1 MCGATQ
7 EAINRDMQILSQLTP
22 RLRLYGGNCNCTIMV
37 MEAIKQTKV
46 EMEVYPAIY
55 LDDNNEQAFTDQ
67 LNDVVSAFKTYGV
80 KNIGGLAV
88 GNEYLLGA
96 GIDAPSGSKYASTLK
111 KLNSHIQ
118 IVRDTVAKLNLDKTI
133 PIGTGDAG
141 SLMSVTLGEMVDFFM
156 ANVHPWFGSVP
167 VEQAADWTYSYFQET
182 DVAPALQASNQPK
195 TYIAETGW
203 PTAYMKGGS
212 ESQASGSDPSNAT
225 PAQLQTFLDTY
236 VCAANA
242 NGTGYFYFEPFDQPW
257 KDQYGGVEPYW
268 GLFDKDRKLKDITIP
283 STCLTS

>member
-7 EAINRDMQILSQLTP
+7 DAINKDMQILSQLTS

-46 EMEVYPAIY
+46 DMEVYPAIY

-67 LNDVVSAFKTYGV
+67 LHDVVSAFKTYGV
-80 KNIGGLAV
+80 DKIGGLAV

-96 GIDAPSGSKYASTLK
+96 GINSPSGAKYQKGLASLQA
-111 KLNSHIQ
+111 HIK
-118 IVRDTVAKLNLDKTI
+118 TVNETILGLSLDKHV

-141 SLMSVTLGEMVDFFM
+141 SLMSVALGEMVDFFM
-156 ANVHPWFGSVP
+156 ANVHPWFGGVP
-167 VEQAADWTYSYFQET
+167 VSEAADWTYSYFQET
-182 DVAPALQASNQPK
+182 DVAPAMQASNQPM

-203 PTAYMKGGS
+203 PTAYMTPPPGG
-212 ESQASGSDPSNAT
+212 ETQASGADPSHAT
-225 PAQLQTFLDTY
+225 AAELQVFLDSY
-236 VCAANA
+236 VCQANA

-257 KDQYGGVEPYW
+257 KNQYGGVEPFW
-268 GLFDKDRKLKDITIP
+268 GLFDKDRNLKQITIP
-283 STCLTS
+283 TC